1 MRKASFIL
9 VLCGSALASCSP
21 KVTTTFIKANAPL
34 AAEAEVTVLSP
45 EAPEPEHAVPL
56 QTIKLAGRDYDA
68 LVRQA
73 EDLAREA
80 GGNTLQIVNHL
91 NPDISSS
98 QHRMG
103 AVILSTEC
111 EEEELSRSQKAYIRE
126 VLDDA
131 TDLKMQ
137 SKGFRIGIQG
147 GGALRIGTVA
157 SDLEPVEVQHLKN
170 LMRGLTYGADITYF
184 FSENFGLGLKFH
196 NLFVSDKMPASVNDG
211 HQTVNGYLE
220 DDINIAF
227 LGPVFTFRLPSRN
240 RNNAFFARA
249 GLGAT
254 GYFDRGRM
262 VKAEYAY
269 RATGY
274 SLGLL
279 YEIGYDFSIAKNL
292 SAGASVLFLNSSMRA
307 FRQVMADGTV
317 QTFLLEDGES
327 EALSHVGLSIGLRDN
342 L

>member
-1 MRKASFIL
+1 MRKASIIIL
-9 VLCGSALASCSP
+9 LCGSALASCSP

-91 NPDISSS
+91 TPDISSS

-147 GGALRIGTVA
+147 GGALVIGKIA
-157 SDLEPVEVQHLKN
+157 PDLEPVAVQHLKN
-170 LMRGLTYGADITYF
+170 LMRGLTFGADFTYF
-184 FSENFGLGLKFH
+184 YSENCGLGLKYH
-196 NLFVSDKMPASVNDG
+196 NLCLSDKMPASINDG
-211 HQTVNGYLE
+211 RQTVNGYLE

-240 RNNAFFARA
+240 KNNAFFARA
-249 GLGAT
+249 GLGVT
-254 GYFDRGRM
+254 NYYDVGKM

-269 RATGY
+269 RIVGFSMAF
-274 SLGLL
+274 L
-279 YEIGYDFSIAKNL
+279 YEVGYDLSIAKNL
-292 SAGASVLFLNSSMRA
+292 SAGASLMFLSGNMHSYYHQS
-307 FRQVMADGTV
+307 ADGYV
-317 QTFLLEDGES
+317 EKVDLESGQA
-327 EALSHVGLSIGLRDN
+327 EALSHIGLSIGLRYN